1 MTAARQRAPY
11 LFLAPFLLLFVVFGA
26 FPPLFAAALSLFAWD
41 PASGYASARF
51 VGLDNYVFAL
61 TDPWFWQ
68 SFGNTLWLAL
78 AAGVPQHL
86 VALPLAFWLHRR
98 AGRVRH
104 WLLGAYFLPFVT
116 ASVAVSLTFATLF
129 ATDYGLV
136 NQALQRL
143 TGLPLAPDWL
153 HDPALLKPLVALVV
167 FWRYVGWNTLLYVTA
182 LQGVSPAL
190 FEAAA
195 LDGAGSWR
203 QFRHVA
209 LPLLRPTILFAGTL
223 SLIGGLQLFEEPF
236 ILTQDGR
243 GGSGGAAATT
253 AIYLYRTAFDF
264 GDFGSAAAMAWLLCV
279 AIALLGWAAHRA
291 FRREEAP

>member
-1 MTAARQRAPY
+1 MNRARERAPY
-11 LFLAPFLLLFVVFGA
+11 LFLAPFLLLFLAFGA
-26 FPPLFAAALSLFAWD
+26 FPPLFAAAMSLFVWD

-51 VGLDNYVFAL
+51 VGLDNYAFAL

-68 SFGNTLWLAL
+68 SCGNTLWLAL

-86 VALPLAFWLHRR
+86 VALPLAFWLHRH
-98 AGRVRH
+98 AGRARH
-104 WLLGAYFLPFVT
+104 WLLGAYFLPFIT

-129 ATDYGLV
+129 STEYGVV
-136 NQALQRL
+136 NQALRAL
-143 TGLPLAPDWL
+143 VRLPLAPDWL
-153 HDPALLKPLVALVV
+153 HDPALIKPLVALVV
-167 FWRYVGWNTLLYVTA
+167 FWRFVGWNVLLYVTA
-182 LQGVSPAL
+182 LQSIPPTL

-209 LPLLRPTILFAGTL
+209 LPLLRPTILFAATL
-223 SLIGGLQLFEEPF
+223 SLIGGLQLFEEPY

-264 GDFGSAAAMAWLLCV
+264 GDFGTAAAMSWLLFL
-279 AIALLGWAAHRA
+279 AIAGLSWGAHRL
-291 FRREEAP
+291 FRRGDAA